1 MAASAQNVSE
11 CATAS
16 SSAAM
21 AGNAL
26 KLDRVA
32 IIRRQ
37 FFASAYFPAAEEEQ
51 VVANAPPEQ
60 IRIAR
65 VVDELGTAP
74 TRAPVHKPEV
84 IHLREVSV
92 LGKFYIPNLL
102 VTEAFSGVFDD
113 AAISRNVLERKH
125 SIAMKRRGP
134 YSKIIVRGFRVDL
147 ELLRARRFH
156 FASSKDRCQSEERPS
171 I

>member
-1 MAASAQNVSE
+1 
-11 CATAS
+11 
-16 SSAAM
+16 M
-21 AGNAL
+21 AGHAL

-37 FFASAYFPAAEEEQ
+37 LFASTYLPAAEEEQ
-51 VVANAPPEQ
+51 VVANTAPEQ

-74 TRAPVHKPEV
+74 PELPSRNQRSF
-84 IHLREVSV
+84 ILREVSV

-147 ELLRARRFH
+147 EFLRARRFH
-156 FASSKDRCQSEERPS
+156 VASSKDRC
-171 I
+171 

>member
-1 MAASAQNVSE
+1 MAESTQNVSE

-16 SSAAM
+16 ASAAM
-21 AGNAL
+21 AGHAV
-26 KLDRVA
+26 KLDRGA

-37 FFASAYFPAAEEEQ
+37 LFASTYLPAAEEEQ
-51 VVANAPPEQ
+51 MVANTAPEQ

-74 TRAPVHKPEV
+74 TRASVQKPLV

-102 VTEAFSGVFDD
+102 VAEAFSGVFDD

-134 YSKIIVRGFRVDL
+134 YSKIKVRSFRVDL
-147 ELLRARRFH
+147 EFLRARRFH
-156 FASSKDRCQSEERPS
+156 VASSMDRRQPGAT
-171 I
+171 